1 MSFPPTVS
9 SSKHSARRSGFTLVE
24 ILVVIGIIGLIL
36 SIALPITFKARR
48 QASKARATRDLEALR
63 TGLEE
68 FKNNHNEYP
77 QIGFGG
83 AVDGQHTLGYAL
95 TGINNVGA
103 PIKDPKSARPYP
115 ALINIENFRVSGGR
129 IQDSFLKDYL
139 YFPARVPEP
148 DIHVG
153 SQYVNN
159 TGLCMYNQANCP
171 GTISLA
177 DMRKILGDN
186 KTVNGR
192 IDAGETESSTAP
204 YLIWGAGPDGA
215 YGLDPINNKS
225 DDVTNFPVP
234 VQYVR

>member
-1 MSFPPTVS
+1 MSFRPTGP
-9 SSKHSARRSGFTLVE
+9 SSKHAPRRPGFTLVE

-95 TGINNVGA
+95 TGLNNVGT

-115 ALINIENFRVSGGR
+115 ALINIENFRVSGGV
-129 IQDSFLKDYL
+129 IQDSGSKAFL
-139 YFPARVPEP
+139 YFPARVPAP
-148 DIHVG
+148 DIHIG
-153 SQYVNN
+153 NQYVNN
-159 TGLCMYNQANCP
+159 SGLCMYNQADCGVIN
-171 GTISLA
+171 ISH
-177 DMRKILGDN
+177 MRMILGDTN
-186 KTVNGR
+186 ANGH
-192 IDAGETESSTAP
+192 IDPGETESSTAP
-204 YLIWGAGPDGA
+204 YLLWGAGPDNA
-215 YGLDPINNKS
+215 YGLDAAAIPKT
-225 DDVTNFPVP
+225 DDVTNFPIP
-234 VQYVR
+234 AQYVR